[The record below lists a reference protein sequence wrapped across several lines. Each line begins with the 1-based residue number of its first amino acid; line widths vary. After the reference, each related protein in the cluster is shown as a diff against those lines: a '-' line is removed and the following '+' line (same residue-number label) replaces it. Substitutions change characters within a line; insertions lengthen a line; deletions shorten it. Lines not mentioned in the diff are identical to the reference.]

1 MPEVA
6 ADLCIEVRWIAPMSV
21 RNALLEQH
29 SLVIRDGRILDILPT
44 EIARERYAASVTLQ
58 RPSHLLMPGMI
69 NARADAALSLFRGT
83 HAGSGL
89 EPPETSADFARDS
102 VLLAIAEML
111 RAGITCFSDRHYFP
125 RETAL
130 GAAEQG
136 IRVVVGMPV
145 AEGRTPWASGSAQSM
160 THALSFRDEYG
171 SHPLVST
178 VFAPQNANEL
188 SDATL
193 SKLITLAD
201 ELDAGIMIDAHT
213 CAAEVERSLAQHGVR
228 PLERLWKL
236 GLLSPALNAVHMV
249 QACEEDIALAQRTG
263 ISISVCLQ
271 GDLRNGH
278 GLAPVAALAAAG
290 IRLGLGSAGF
300 AALSQ
305 DVWGEMR
312 LAALLSS
319 GWDGLHAATRGGA
332 AVLGLD
338 AEIGSLEPGKWAD
351 LCCLDLAMPAMQPAA
366 DVLSQLAF
374 NGGRDLVRDVW
385 VAGRQ
390 LLSEGE
396 LTRLDWSDLSS
407 RRGTTVARASL
418 AEIR

>member
-1 MPEVA
+1 MNA
-6 ADLCIEVRWIAPMSV
+6 RH
-21 RNALLEQH
+21 ALLEQH
-29 SLVIRDGRILDILPT
+29 SLVVRDGRILDILPAVF
-44 EIARERYAASVTLQ
+44 ARRRYAASVNLQ

-69 NARADAALSLFRGT
+69 NARADAALSLFRG
-83 HAGSGL
+83 AQEGAGL
-89 EPPETSADFARDS
+89 EPPQTSAEFAHDS

-111 RAGITCFSDRHYFP
+111 RAGITCFSDRHHFP
-125 RETAL
+125 RATAL
-130 GAAEQG
+130 AAAAQG

-160 THALSFRDEYG
+160 TQALSFRDEYVG
-171 SHPLVST
+171 HPLVST

-193 SKLITLAD
+193 SKLVTLAD

-213 CAAEVERSLAQHGVR
+213 CAAEIERSLAQHGAR
-228 PLERLWKL
+228 PLQRLWQL
-236 GLLSPALNAVHMV
+236 GLLSPALNAVHMTH
-249 QACEEDIALAQRTG
+249 ACEQDIALAQRTG
-263 ISISVCLQ
+263 ISVSVCLQ

-278 GLAPVAALAAAG
+278 GLAPVAGFAAAG
-290 IRLGLGSAGF
+290 MRLGLGSAGF

-319 GWDGLHAATRGGA
+319 GWDAVHAATRGGA
-332 AVLGLD
+332 AALGLD

-351 LCCLDLAMPAMQPAA
+351 LCCLDLAAPAMQPAA

-396 LTRLDWSDLSS
+396 LTRLDWSELPS
-407 RRGTTVARASL
+407 RRGARV
-418 AEIR
+418 

>member
-1 MPEVA
+1 MPAVA

-21 RNALLEQH
+21 RSQLLEQH

-44 EIARERYAASVTLQ
+44 EIARTRYCASVVLQ

-83 HAGSGL
+83 HSAAAR
-89 EPPETSADFARDS
+89 EPPESGADFAHDS

-111 RAGITCFSDRHYFP
+111 RAGITCFSDRHQFP

-130 GAAEQG
+130 AAIEQG

-145 AEGRTPWASGSAQSM
+145 AEGRTPWAAGSAQSL
-160 THALSFRDEYG
+160 TQALSFRDEYG
-171 SHPLVST
+171 GHPLVST
-178 VFAPQNANEL
+178 AFAPRSANEL

-201 ELDAGIMIDAHT
+201 ELDAGIMIDVQAG
-213 CAAEVERSLAQHGVR
+213 AAEIEQSLALHGAR
-228 PLERLWKL
+228 PLQRLWKL

-249 QACEEDIALAQRTG
+249 QVSEDDIDLAQRTG
-263 ISISVCLQ
+263 ISVSVCLQ
-271 GDLRNGH
+271 GDLHSGH
-278 GLAPVAALAAAG
+278 GLAPVAAFAAAG

-300 AALSQ
+300 AALTQ

-312 LAALLSS
+312 LAALLSN
-319 GWDGLHAATRGGA
+319 GWDGLYAATRGGA

-338 AEIGSLEPGKWAD
+338 GEIGSLEAGKWAD
-351 LCCLDLAMPAMQPAA
+351 LCCVDLATPAMQPVC
-366 DVLSQLAF
+366 DVLSQVVF
-374 NGGRDLVRDVW
+374 NGGRDLVSDVW

-390 LLSEGE
+390 LLSAGE
-396 LTRLDWSDLSS
+396 LTRLDWCDVSS
-407 RRGTTVARASL
+407 RGNARVSL
-418 AEIR
+418 AASP